1 MRKRSSTIYD
11 RNAAQIKGK
20 VNDGASVRD
29 LADDLDCSPSTAL
42 RCKQKARRDLDTTRD
57 NSSTT

>member
-1 MRKRSSTIYD
+1 MSKQSSTIYE

-29 LADDLDCSPSTAL
+29 LADDLNCSTSTAL
-42 RCKQKARRDLDTTRD
+42 RCKQKARRDLDTTPEQR
-57 NSSTT
+57 